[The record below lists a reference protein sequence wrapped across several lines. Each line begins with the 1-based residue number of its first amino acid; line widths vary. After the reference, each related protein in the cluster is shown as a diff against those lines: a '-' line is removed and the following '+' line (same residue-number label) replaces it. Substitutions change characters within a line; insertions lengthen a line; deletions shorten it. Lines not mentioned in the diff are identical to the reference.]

1 MTMSNPLD
9 ILFRDIK
16 RELWQE
22 EQKKLKALEQGR
34 IHLPPRQST
43 YANPRNWTTGRVIEL
58 VHSEEGSL
66 GTFQEYFHRLSP
78 SARRLLPAAAGLPAV
93 TSELVFGDFWLHPK
107 FSAPSETDSEDE
119 ISAIHAR
126 FNELI
131 QQYEDDDE

>member
-1 MTMSNPLD
+1 MLSNNPLD

-16 RELWQE
+16 KELWQE
-22 EQKKLKALEQGR
+22 EQKKLKALQQGR
-34 IHLPPRQST
+34 VRVPPRQST
-43 YANPRNWTTGRVIEL
+43 YANPLNWTTGKVIEL
-58 VHSEEGSL
+58 VHANKGSL

-78 SARRLLPAAAGLPAV
+78 TARRLLPAAAGLVAV
-93 TSELVFGDFWLHPK
+93 QSELVFGDFWLHPK
-107 FSAPSETDSEDE
+107 FQSPCEADSEDE